1 MTLNETEF
9 VLSVVRD
16 AYLVFKKTQVWKL
29 APEHIG
35 QFQSIYQEVMKR
47 PLPTCSSCV
56 TEGALSLI
64 IRAEQEKIQIE
75 SNSIATDE
83 QPKRRRRK

>member
-1 MTLNETEF
+1 MNIQQTEF
-9 VLSVVRD
+9 ILSVVRD

-29 APEHIG
+29 APEHVG
-35 QFQSIYQEVMKR
+35 QFQSIFQEVMKR
-47 PLPTCSSCV
+47 PMPTCSSCV

-64 IRAEQEKIQIE
+64 IRAEQDKLQIE

-83 QPKRRRRK
+83 QPKRRRKK

>member
-1 MTLNETEF
+1 MNIQQTEF
-9 VLSVVRD
+9 ILSVVRD

-29 APEHIG
+29 APEHFG
-35 QFQSIYQEVMKR
+35 QFQSIYKQVMQR
-47 PLPTCSSCV
+47 PLPLCSSCV

-64 IRAEQEKIQIE
+64 IRAEQDTLQIE